1 MKAIFL
7 KLTAI
12 LLVVACVLSGC
23 TPVYLEDLLGRDQY
37 DMVAFADMEYIR
49 PDDLDL
55 EGRYEAILAAV
66 DEGKTAEEVMEAVFV
81 FYEGYHTFY
90 TAYALA
96 NIYYSKDL
104 TNAAWEEEYNYCIE
118 SSTQVDALLDQL
130 LYALAACPLKEE
142 LEAEEYFGENFFDDY
157 QGESLWDDVFTALS
171 EKEAKLQ
178 SKYYELTEK
187 AQTMDT
193 YSDAFFTSV
202 GREMA
207 ELFVELIQ
215 VRQEMAEYAGYDDY
229 PSFAYDFYYYRDFT
243 PGQAT
248 AYMADIAKELV
259 PLYRN
264 MDYYAYWQIANKT
277 SSEKQTL
284 QYVRSCANGMGGIVW
299 EAFQAMTDA
308 GLYDISI
315 GSNKFNAS
323 FEMYISNYNAP
334 YVFLNPSGR
343 ITDQLTFAHEFGH
356 FCNDYASWGGMSS
369 IDVAEFF
376 SQGMEYL
383 SLCYVPT
390 QGMDTMKMMDCL
402 SLYVEQSAYA
412 SFEHQVYSLKGD
424 RLTVENVYALYAQVG
439 KTYGFDSWGWDS
451 RDFVLIPHFYISPMY
466 IISYVVSNDAALQ
479 LYQLEKANRGA
490 GLNVLTANLDT
501 TQGDFLAFVES
512 AGLVSPFAPG
522 RVEAVRKTLEGVLK

>member
-1 MKAIFL
+1 MKTFFL
-7 KLTAI
+7 KLTAVL
-12 LLVVACVLSGC
+12 LLVACLLSGC
-23 TPVYLEDLLGRDQY
+23 TPADLNDLLGRNEPEI
-37 DMVAFADMEYIR
+37 VAFGDMEYVR
-49 PDDLDL
+49 PDNIDL
-55 EGRYEAILAAV
+55 ESRYQRVTRVLSSGDAV
-66 DEGKTAEEVMEAVFV
+66 EEVMEAVFA
-81 FYEGYHTFY
+81 FYEDYHTFY

-104 TNAAWEEEYNYCIE
+104 TDAYWEEEYNYCIE
-118 SSTQVDALLDQL
+118 SSTQVDAILDQM
-130 LYALAACPLKEE
+130 LYDLAASDLKEE
-142 LEAEEYFGENFFDDY
+142 LEAEEYFGPNFFDDY
-157 QGESLWDDVFTALS
+157 QGESIWDDTFTALS

-187 AQTMDT
+187 AQTADY
-193 YSDAFFTSV
+193 YSDTFFKTI

-207 ELFVELIQ
+207 ELFVELVQ
-215 VRQEMAEYAGYDDY
+215 VRQEMAEYAGYADY

-243 PGQAT
+243 PVQAT
-248 AYMADIAKELV
+248 GYMAKIAQELV

-264 MDYYAYWQIANKT
+264 MDHYTYWQIAGKGST
-277 SSEKQTL
+277 EKQTL
-284 QYVRSCANGMGGIVW
+284 QYVQSCAEAMGGVVQ
-299 EAFQAMTDA
+299 EAFQVMTGA
-308 GLYDISI
+308 NLYDISV
-315 GSNKFNAS
+315 GANKFNAS
-323 FEMYISNYNAP
+323 FEIYISNYNAP
-334 YVFLNPSGR
+334 YVFLNPAGQVS
-343 ITDQLTFAHEFGH
+343 DKLTFAHEFGH

-390 QGMDTMKMMDCL
+390 KDMDTMKMMDCL

-424 RLTVENVYALYAQVG
+424 RLTVENVHALYEQVG

-451 RDFVLIPHFYISPMY
+451 RDFVLIPHFYTSPMY

-479 LYQLEKANRGA
+479 LYQMEKADAGA
-490 GLNVLTANLDT
+490 GLAVFAGNLDT

-512 AGLVSPFAPG
+512 AGLTSPFAPG
-522 RVEAVRKTLEGVLK
+522 RMEAVRKTLENILN